1 MAPHGGGA
9 TNWWRRPWGV
19 CTSSTHAELGT
30 RRTALSP
37 WCSHPPL
44 TRRTTTAVVHRRY
57 SRRCTNPLSQ
67 VVVRA
72 LLQGGW
78 SLVPFLGFLRFPP
91 FFCSMNTNG
100 HREKNTSGGRRSF
113 GWVVNK
119 FAVSGFRPTGNTSHL
134 FGRET
139 TQFDATPTQ
148 LDLSDDDND
157 TPFIIAPVPQRL
169 PPYQRATPAATST
182 QKLDA
187 KIDEY
192 EISFSDES
200 EAFFTLF
207 RLVE

>member
-1 MAPHGGGA
+1 MAPHGSGA

-37 WCSHPPL
+37 WCSRPPL

-78 SLVPFLGFLRFPP
+78 SLVPFLVFFRFFL
-91 FFCSMNTNG
+91 FCSMNTNG

-113 GWVVNK
+113 GWVVDLPLGTVSAAAQLVDTAENGLTANGARNSQYCSQVRQFFVSQK
-119 FAVSGFRPTGNTSHL
+119 GSDFFCFRAVMMMMNYSC
-134 FGRET
+134 E
-139 TQFDATPTQ
+139 
-148 LDLSDDDND
+148 
-157 TPFIIAPVPQRL
+157 
-169 PPYQRATPAATST
+169 PPPC
-182 QKLDA
+182 
-187 KIDEY
+187 
-192 EISFSDES
+192 
-200 EAFFTLF
+200 
-207 RLVE
+207 